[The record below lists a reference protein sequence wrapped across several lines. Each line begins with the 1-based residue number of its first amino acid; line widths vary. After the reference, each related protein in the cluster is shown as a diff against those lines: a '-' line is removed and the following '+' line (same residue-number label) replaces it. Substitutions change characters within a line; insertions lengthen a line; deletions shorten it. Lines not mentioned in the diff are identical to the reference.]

1 MDACVSKQGSV
12 TDSFEH
18 GNKPS
23 VSIKG
28 GQLLEQQSEY

>member
-1 MDACVSKQGSV
+1 V

-23 VSIKG
+23 GSIKG
-28 GQLLEQQSEY
+28 GYILGNQSDC